1 MAKLSFKNPTG
12 TSFHNVTIRCTA
24 NQMIRAI
31 GEAQWG
37 NNDGRDKV
45 NFDWICET
53 KYGAVFTVYDW
64 KFYRPLDL
72 DEEVAFHIG
81 AHRADTALTAQKELL
96 KLFSEK
102 G

>member
-24 NQMIRAI
+24 NQMNRVI

-37 NNDGRDKV
+37 DNDGRDKV

-53 KYGAVFTVYDW
+53 NRGAVFTVYDW

-72 DEEVAFHIG
+72 DEEVEFHIG
-81 AHRADTALTAQKELL
+81 ALSSGVAQTAREELL